1 MHFKQP
7 QIIYTNRWRNL
18 QCSGGGDEMGREETR
33 RDGQRR
39 EGGRWRQ
46 NEMGIGKPKPKRF
59 EMVYIYCQNGVVLS
73 IQQCPKRRPSR
84 LSGQVFILFIY
95 LFIY

>member
-1 MHFKQP
+1 
-7 QIIYTNRWRNL
+7 
-18 QCSGGGDEMGREETR
+18 MGREETR

-59 EMVYIYCQNGVVLS
+59 EMVYIYCQNGVVLG
-73 IQQCPKRRPSR
+73 IQQCLKQRPSR
-84 LSGQVFILFIY
+84 LSGQVFFFFLIYIYKSGSRLFITAFKT
-95 LFIY
+95 L

>member
-39 EGGRWRQ
+39 EGRDEREGVGDKMKWELGNLNLKDLRW
-46 NEMGIGKPKPKRF
+46 
-59 EMVYIYCQNGVVLS
+59 
-73 IQQCPKRRPSR
+73 
-84 LSGQVFILFIY
+84 FIY
-95 LFIY
+95 IVKTASFWAFSNA